1 MRVLVITFKHIK
13 SLFYSDENS
22 TLVQRVFWNSLYIA
36 FFLLPID
43 INYPTPFFVLAIVF
57 GSINMFKSTVE
68 RTILMENKVLLAFPL
83 YFLIMLIS
91 LLYTGNLPD
100 GVDLIV
106 RSLSLLLFP
115 IIFLFVKEDASSV
128 RKLFDFL
135 LYGLV
140 CSFFMNLSTVLYDVF
155 TTVQVETISLWEQ
168 VTMSWRLFMNDQF
181 SNVVSPSYVSLYILL
196 VLSYYLKKE
205 LNTVW
210 RLFCVLILFGY
221 LFLLGNEAAYYTLF
235 VMGMLL
241 IWKVK
246 DKSKRYLLVC
256 LFLLGTIVFVKNP
269 HFFHNRGRTYDTG
282 LNTQELP
289 ISEPDRWLTWKAAV
303 MAIDEAPL
311 LGYGIGDAKDVLVAK
326 YKELG
331 VEYQNHI
338 KHRYNAHNQFLQTW
352 LETGV
357 IGIFIL
363 LFVFTWLAFY
373 MRRSSNEF
381 AVFLALF
388 IALMFESMLVR
399 FNGIVFFSIIVPLLL
414 KKKSILS
421 SRIIRNV

>member
-1 MRVLVITFKHIK
+1 MDKTIKHIK

-43 INYPTPFFVLAIVF
+43 IHYPTPFFVLAIVF
-57 GSINMFKSTVE
+57 GCINMFKSTVE
-68 RTILMENKVLLAFPL
+68 RTILMENKVLLVFPL
-83 YFLIMLIS
+83 YFLVLLIS
-91 LLYTGNLPD
+91 LFYTDNLSD

-155 TTVQVETISLWEQ
+155 TTVQVETTSLWEY

-210 RLFCVLILFGY
+210 RLFCVLILFAY
-221 LFLLGNEAAYYTLF
+221 LFLLANEAAYYTLF
-235 VMGMLL
+235 VMGILL

-269 HFFHNRGRTYDTG
+269 HFFHNRSRTNDTA
-282 LNTQELP
+282 LNTQDLP
-289 ISEPDRWLTWKAAV
+289 ISEHDRWLTWKAAI
-303 MAIDEAPL
+303 MAIEEAPL

-326 YKELG
+326 YEELG

-357 IGIFIL
+357 VGIFIL

-388 IALMFESMLVR
+388 IALIFESMLVR

-421 SRIIRNV
+421 SRIIRSV

>member
-1 MRVLVITFKHIK
+1 
-13 SLFYSDENS
+13 
-22 TLVQRVFWNSLYIA
+22 
-36 FFLLPID
+36 
-43 INYPTPFFVLAIVF
+43 
-57 GSINMFKSTVE
+57 
-68 RTILMENKVLLAFPL
+68 
-83 YFLIMLIS
+83 
-91 LLYTGNLPD
+91 
-100 GVDLIV
+100 
-106 RSLSLLLFP
+106 
-115 IIFLFVKEDASSV
+115 
-128 RKLFDFL
+128 
-135 LYGLV
+135 
-140 CSFFMNLSTVLYDVF
+140 
-155 TTVQVETISLWEQ
+155 
-168 VTMSWRLFMNDQF
+168 
-181 SNVVSPSYVSLYILL
+181 
-196 VLSYYLKKE
+196 KKE

-210 RLFCVLILFGY
+210 RLFCVLILFAY

-235 VMGMLL
+235 VMGILL

-269 HFFHNRGRTYDTG
+269 HFFHNRARTYDTG
-282 LNTQELP
+282 LHTQELP
-289 ISEPDRWLTWKAAV
+289 ISEYDRWLTWKAAII
-303 MAIDEAPL
+303 AIEEAPL

-326 YKELG
+326 YEELG
-331 VEYQNHI
+331 GEYQNHI

>member
-1 MRVLVITFKHIK
+1 MDKTIKHIK
-13 SLFYSDENS
+13 SLFYNDENS

-43 INYPTPFFVLAIVF
+43 INYPTPFFVLAIIF
-57 GSINMFKSTVE
+57 GAMNIVKAD
-68 RTILMENKVLLAFPL
+68 RTYIGENKVLWVFPL
-83 YFLIMLIS
+83 YFLVILIS
-91 LLYTGNLPD
+91 LLYTSHLSEGF
-100 GVDLIV
+100 DLIV

-140 CSFFMNLSTVLYDVF
+140 FSFFMNLSSVIYDVVGRVYDMI
-155 TTVQVETISLWEQ
+155 TQGVELSFWEGLG
-168 VTMSWRLFMNDQF
+168 VSWRLFMNDQF
-181 SNVVSPSYVSLYILL
+181 SNLVSPSYVSLYTLL

-210 RLFCVLILFGY
+210 RLLCVLILFAY

-235 VMGMLL
+235 LMAILL

-246 DKSKRYLLVC
+246 DRSKRYLLVC
-256 LFLLGTIVFVKNP
+256 LFILGTIVFVKNP
-269 HFFHNRGRTYDTG
+269 HFFHSSRVNQTT
-282 LNTQELP
+282 LNTQDLP
-289 ISEPDRWLTWKAAV
+289 ISEHDRWLSWKAAV
-303 MAIDEAPL
+303 AAIEQAPL
-311 LGYGIGDAKDVLVAK
+311 LGYGVGDAKDVLVAK

-331 VEYQNHI
+331 PTYQNHV

-352 LETGV
+352 IETGIV
-357 IGIFIL
+357 GIFIL
-363 LFVFTWLAFY
+363 LFIFTWLAFY

-388 IALMFESMLVR
+388 IALIFESMLVR

>member
-1 MRVLVITFKHIK
+1 MDKTIK
-13 SLFYSDENS
+13 YIRSLFYNDENS

-43 INYPTPFFVLAIVF
+43 INYPTPFFGLAIIF
-57 GSINMFKSTVE
+57 GAMN
-68 RTILMENKVLLAFPL
+68 TIKADKAYVRENKVLLAFPL
-83 YFLIMLIS
+83 YFLILLIS
-91 LLYTGNLPD
+91 ILYTDNLPD
-100 GVDLIV
+100 GFDLIV

-140 CSFFMNLSTVLYDVF
+140 FSFFMNLSTVLYDVF
-155 TTVQVETISLWEQ
+155 TTVQVETTSLWEQ
-168 VTMSWRLFMNDQF
+168 VTVSWRLFMNDQF

-210 RLFCVLILFGY
+210 RLFCVLILFAY

-235 VMGMLL
+235 VMGILL

-246 DKSKRYLLVC
+246 DKSKRYILVC

-269 HFFHNRGRTYDTG
+269 HFFHDKGRTNDTA

-289 ISEPDRWLTWKAAV
+289 ISENDRWLTWKAAI
-303 MAIDEAPL
+303 MAIEEAPL

-331 VEYQNHI
+331 SEYQNHA

>member
-1 MRVLVITFKHIK
+1 MDKTIKHIK
-13 SLFYSDENS
+13 SLFYGDENS

-43 INYPTPFFVLAIVF
+43 INYPTPFFVLAIIF
-57 GSINMFKSTVE
+57 GAMNIIKAD
-68 RTILMENKVLLAFPL
+68 RTYIGENKVLLVFPL
-83 YFLIMLIS
+83 YFSVILIS
-91 LLYTGNLPD
+91 LLYTSHLSE

-106 RSLSLLLFP
+106 RSLALLLFP

-140 CSFFMNLSTVLYDVF
+140 FSFFMNLSTVIYDVVGRVYDMI
-155 TTVQVETISLWEQ
+155 TQGVELSFWEGLG
-168 VTMSWRLFMNDQF
+168 VSWRLFMNDQF
-181 SNVVSPSYVSLYILL
+181 SNLVSPSYVSLYILL

-210 RLFCVLILFGY
+210 RLLCVLILFTY

-235 VMGMLL
+235 LMAILL
-241 IWKVK
+241 ILRVK
-246 DKSKRYLLVC
+246 DRSKRYLLVC
-256 LFLLGTIVFVKNP
+256 VFILGTIVFVKNP
-269 HFFHNRGRTYDTG
+269 HFFHGSRVNETT
-282 LNTQELP
+282 LNTQDIP
-289 ISEPDRWLTWKAAV
+289 ISEHDRWLSWKAAV
-303 MAIDEAPL
+303 AAIEQAPL
-311 LGYGIGDAKDVLVAK
+311 LGYGIGDAKDVIVAK

-331 VEYQNHI
+331 PAYQVHV

-352 LETGV
+352 LETGIV
-357 IGIFIL
+357 GIFIL
-363 LFVFTWLAFY
+363 LFIFTWLAFY

-388 IALMFESMLVR
+388 IALIFESMLVR

>member
-1 MRVLVITFKHIK
+1 MNISLKYIK
-13 SLFYSDENS
+13 SLFYNDENS
-22 TLVQRVFWNSLYIA
+22 TVVQRVFWNSLYIA

-43 INYPTPFFVLAIVF
+43 INYPTPFFGLAIIF
-57 GSINMFKSTVE
+57 GSMNIIKAD
-68 RTILMENKVLLAFPL
+68 RTYIRENRVLLIFPL
-83 YFLIMLIS
+83 YFFAIFVS
-91 LLYTGNLPD
+91 FLYTARNSE

-140 CSFFMNLSTVLYDVF
+140 CSFFMNLSLVIHDVF
-155 TTVQVETISLWEQ
+155 TTAQEETTSLLGHIT
-168 VTMSWRLFMNDQF
+168 VSWRLFMNKQF

-196 VLSYYLKKE
+196 VLSYYLKKD

-210 RLFCVLILFGY
+210 RLLCVLILFAY
-221 LFLLGNEAAYYTLF
+221 LFLLGNEAAYFTLF
-235 VMGMLL
+235 VMGTLL
-241 IWKVK
+241 VWKVK
-246 DKSKRYLLVC
+246 NKSKRYLLVC

-269 HFFHNRGRTYDTG
+269 HFFHNRGKTNYTA

-289 ISEPDRWLTWKAAV
+289 ISEHDRWLTWKAAV
-303 MAIDEAPL
+303 MAIEEAPL
-311 LGYGIGDAKDVLVAK
+311 LGYGIGDARDVLVAK
-326 YKELG
+326 FKELG
-331 VEYQNHI
+331 PDYENHVR
-338 KHRYNAHNQFLQTW
+338 HRYNAHNQFLQTW

-357 IGIFIL
+357 IGVFIL

-373 MRRSSNEF
+373 MRRSSNEL

-388 IALMFESMLVR
+388 IALIFESMLVR